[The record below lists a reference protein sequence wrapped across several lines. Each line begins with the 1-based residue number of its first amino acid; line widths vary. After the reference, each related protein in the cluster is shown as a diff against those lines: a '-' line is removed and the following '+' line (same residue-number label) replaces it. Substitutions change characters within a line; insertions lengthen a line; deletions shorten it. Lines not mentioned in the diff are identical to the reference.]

1 MSKGVVSKNVITKPY
16 YKYKKEAFESLG
28 SLIYSILSSSG
39 RLARYGTPS
48 IGSSN
53 DLNFIGLFRGKIEE
67 LDIATP
73 SGYTIAKIFFK
84 GDNSY
89 ISFYKDYKE
98 LPNDRLYLKD
108 GSVNKIKGYVNLL
121 LKVPT
126 SVVLPSYETYI
137 FVSNSLVSIK
147 GYNKDRSYREVTW
160 RVTRDYIS
168 PRDYLSQIKISRT

>member
-1 MSKGVVSKNVITKPY
+1 MSKSVVSTNVITKPY
-16 YKYKKEAFESLG
+16 YKYKKEAFESLS

-48 IGSSN
+48 IGGSN
-53 DLNFIGLFRGKIEE
+53 DLNFMGLFSGKIKE

-84 GDNSY
+84 GNNSY
-89 ISFYKDYKE
+89 ISFYQDYTE
-98 LPNDRLYLKD
+98 FLNDRLYLKEE
-108 GSVNKIKGYVNLL
+108 SVNKIKGYISLL

-126 SVVLPSYETYI
+126 SVILPSNETYI
-137 FVSNSLVSIK
+137 FISNSLVSVK

-168 PRDYLSQIKISRT
+168 PRDYLSQIKV